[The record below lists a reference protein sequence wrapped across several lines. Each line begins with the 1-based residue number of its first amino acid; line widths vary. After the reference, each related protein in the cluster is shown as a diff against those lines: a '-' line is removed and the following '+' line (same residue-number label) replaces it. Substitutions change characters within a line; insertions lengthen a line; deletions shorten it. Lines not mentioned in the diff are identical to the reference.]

1 MIWIINNS
9 NSFKDNFMKKSILLL
24 ALITIQFSYSQ
35 KQFNEI
41 EKLGS
46 LCKVW
51 GFLKYYHPN
60 VAKGVYNWDEQLLT
74 ILPKVKQAN
83 SKEELS
89 KIYLDWIETLG
100 TVKVCKSCNDISKK
114 EYFDKN
120 FDLSWTQ
127 STETFTD
134 ELAKKLK
141 YIENNRFQGEN
152 HYVSTVSPKIVL
164 MKSQGIVEITN
175 EPKYENFEFPE
186 QNYRLLSL
194 FRYWNIVEYFYPY
207 KYLTDQNWN
216 DVLSEMIPKFKD
228 AKNATEYQLAIKETA
243 VKLDD
248 THIYTNTT
256 TTSDF
261 FGKKWIP
268 ALFKIIDNKA
278 IITGYYDDSLAKID
292 DLRIGDVIEK
302 VEGKNIND
310 ILQEKLKYIHGSN
323 YNAKLRNT
331 YWAIF
336 NGSTDSVKV
345 SLNRSGII
353 SDKIIH
359 RYSRENFKYKK
370 DIKQKYKI
378 LDGNIGYSD
387 MSYLEMNDVDKMMS
401 ELNSTKAIIIDYRK
415 FMNFTP
421 YLIARRLIHIDKEF
435 AKLTE
440 PDLSY
445 PGRFTWKQNNII
457 TPIKNKYY
465 TGKVIVLV
473 NEQTQSASE
482 YATML
487 LQMGD
492 NVTTIGS
499 QTAGADGNTNE
510 IEFIGFKTLMT
521 GLGVYYP
528 DGTETQRKGIKVD
541 IEVRPTIKGIQEGK
555 DEVLQRAIEFVNTG
569 K

>member
-1 MIWIINNS
+1 
-9 NSFKDNFMKKSILLL
+9 MKKIILLI
-24 ALITIQFSYSQ
+24 ALITIQFNYSQ
-35 KQFNEI
+35 KQFSET
-41 EKLGS
+41 EKLSS
-46 LCKVW
+46 LCKIW
-51 GFLKYYHPN
+51 GFMKYYHPN
-60 VAKGVYNWDEQLLT
+60 VAKGDYNWDEQLLT
-74 ILPKVKQAN
+74 ILPKVEQAN

-100 TVKVCKSCNDISKK
+100 TVKVCKSCTNVSKK

-127 STETFTD
+127 NTETFTD

-164 MKSQGIVEITN
+164 MKSLGIVEITN

-216 DVLSEMIPKFKD
+216 DVLSEMIPKFKN
-228 AKNATEYQLAIKETA
+228 AKNATEYQLAIKETT

-248 THIYTNTT
+248 THIYTNTAIT
-256 TTSDF
+256 NDF
-261 FGKKWIP
+261 FGRKYVP
-268 ALFKIIDNKA
+268 VSFKIIDNKA
-278 IITGYYDDSLAKID
+278 VITGFLDDSLAKVD

-302 VEGKNIND
+302 VDDKTIND

-323 YNAKLRNT
+323 YNTKLRNT

-336 NGSTDSVKV
+336 NGSTDSVKI
-345 SLNRSGII
+345 SLSRNGIL

-359 RYSRENFKYKK
+359 RYFYKDFKPKNE
-370 DIKQKYKI
+370 IKEKYKI
-378 LDGNIGYSD
+378 LDGNIGYINTAAPIEMSD
-387 MSYLEMNDVDKMMS
+387 IEKMMS
-401 ELNSTKAIIIDYRK
+401 DMKQTKTIIIDMRISISQS
-415 FMNFTP
+415 P
-421 YLIARRLIHIDKEF
+421 LIARRLFQKNIEF

-445 PGRFTWKQNNII
+445 PGRFTWKKTDII
-457 TPIKNKYY
+457 SPIKNEYY
-465 TGKVIVLV
+465 NGKVIVLV
-473 NEQTQSASE
+473 NESTQSAAE
-482 YATML
+482 YFTML
-487 LQMGD
+487 LQKGD

-510 IEFIGFKTLMT
+510 IEFIGFKSLMS

-528 DGTETQRKGIKVD
+528 DGTETQRKGVKVD
-541 IEVRPTIKGIQEGK
+541 IEVHPTIKGIQEGK
-555 DEVLQRAIEFVNTG
+555 DEVLERAIEFVNTG
-569 K
+569 E

>member
-1 MIWIINNS
+1 
-9 NSFKDNFMKKSILLL
+9 MKKIILLL
-24 ALITIQFSYSQ
+24 ALITIQFTYSQ
-35 KQFNEI
+35 KQFNET
-41 EKLGS
+41 EKLSS
-46 LCKVW
+46 LCKIW

-60 VAKGVYNWDEQLLT
+60 VARGEYNWDEQLLT
-74 ILPKVKQAN
+74 ILPKVEQAN

-100 TVKVCKSCNDISKK
+100 TVKVCKSCTDVNKK

-127 STETFTD
+127 NTETFTD
-134 ELAKKLK
+134 ELTKKLK

-164 MKSQGIVEITN
+164 MKSLGIVEITN

-186 QNYRLLSL
+186 QNYRLLCL

-248 THIYTNTT
+248 THTYTNTAVT
-256 TTSDF
+256 NAF
-261 FGKKWIP
+261 FGRKFIP
-268 ALFKIIDNKA
+268 VSFKIIDNKA
-278 IITGYYDDSLAKID
+278 VITRFLDDSLAKVD

-302 VEGKNIND
+302 VDDKTINE

-323 YNAKLRNT
+323 YNTKLRNT
-331 YWAIF
+331 YWVIF
-336 NGSTDSVKV
+336 NGSTDSVKI
-345 SLNRSGII
+345 SLSRNGIL

-359 RYSRENFKYKK
+359 RYFYKDFKPKK
-370 DIKQKYKI
+370 EIKEKYKI
-378 LDGNIGYSD
+378 VDGNIGYINTAAPIEMSD
-387 MSYLEMNDVDKMMS
+387 IEKMMS
-401 ELNSTKAIIIDYRK
+401 DLKSTKAIIIDMRISLSQP
-415 FMNFTP
+415 N
-421 YLIARRLIHIDKEF
+421 LIARRLFQKNIEF
-435 AKLTE
+435 AKFTE

-445 PGRFTWKQNNII
+445 PGRFTWKIPNII
-457 TPIKNKYY
+457 SPIKNEYY
-465 TGKVIVLV
+465 SGKVMILV
-473 NEQTQSASE
+473 NESTQSVSE
-482 YATML
+482 YFTML
-487 LQMGD
+487 LQKGD

-499 QTAGADGNTNE
+499 QTAGADGNTND

-528 DGTETQRKGIKVD
+528 DGTETQRKGVKVD

-555 DEVLQRAIEFVNTG
+555 DEVLERAIEFVNTG

>member
-1 MIWIINNS
+1 
-9 NSFKDNFMKKSILLL
+9 MKKIIFFL
-24 ALITIQFSYSQ
+24 AFITFQFSYSQ
-35 KQFNEI
+35 KQFSET

-60 VAKGVYNWDEQLLT
+60 VAKGDFNWDEQLLT

-89 KIYLDWIETLG
+89 KIYLDWIESLG
-100 TVKVCKSCNDISKK
+100 TIKVCKSCNDVSKK

-134 ELAKKLK
+134 ELAKKLT
-141 YIENNRFQGEN
+141 YIENNRFLGEN

-216 DVLSEMIPKFKD
+216 DVLSEMIPRFKD

-248 THIYTNTT
+248 THTYTNTAV
-256 TTSDF
+256 TSDF
-261 FGKKWIP
+261 FGRKYIT
-268 ALFKIIDNKA
+268 ASFKIIDNKA
-278 IITGYYDDSLAKID
+278 VITGFLNDSLSKID

-323 YNAKLRNT
+323 YSAKLRNI

-345 SLNRSGII
+345 SLNRSGIL

-378 LDGNIGYSD
+378 LNGNIGYAD
-387 MSYLEMNDVDKMMS
+387 MSYLEMNDVDQMMS
-401 ELNSTKAIIIDYRK
+401 ELNSTKAIIIDYRE

-421 YLIARRLIHIDKEF
+421 YLVARRLIQIDKEF

-445 PGRFTWKQNNII
+445 PGRFTWKKNNII
-457 TPIKNKYY
+457 SPIKNKYY
-465 TGKVIVLV
+465 EGKVIVLV

-528 DGTETQRKGIKVD
+528 DGTETQRKGVRVD
-541 IEVRPTIKGIQEGK
+541 IEVRPTINGIQGGE
-555 DEVLQRAIEFVNTG
+555 DEVLERAIEFVNTG